1 MEESVNMNRTELITM
16 SPLVLAYLGDTVF
29 ESHIREYLITKNINK
44 KVNDLHKSAVKYVN
58 AKAQATI
65 IHNIENQLT
74 EDELRIY
81 KRGRNQKS
89 HTSPKNADII
99 DYKHATGFE
108 ALIGYLYLAQ
118 SNAVYSTEQTYEM
131 TDHKIKQQDNQQ
143 PNNIDAEPNHISKCK
158 AMVGSID

>member
-1 MEESVNMNRTELITM
+1 MEESIIMNRTELITM
-16 SPLVLAYLGDTVF
+16 SPLVL

-65 IHNIENQLT
+65 IHNIEDQLT

-108 ALIGYLYLAQ
+108 ALIGYLYLDK
-118 SNAVYSTEQTYEM
+118 NYERLEYIISEGI
-131 TDHKIKQQDNQQ
+131 KIIEAN
-143 PNNIDAEPNHISKCK
+143 
-158 AMVGSID
+158 M